1 MSYDMQKGVIKMKG
15 VLFRTGLTLV
25 CAGALAA
32 TAFAQTGSGTS
43 SRQFNRLSRL
53 QTALNL
59 SDSQVSQIRTLL
71 KSQATTLRPYWTDV
85 KAKRQAL
92 HTALQGTD
100 ASAIGSAALALRTSR
115 SALKNARQANRQ
127 AILAKLTPAQAQIVK
142 DYETIARAGG
152 GGLLGGGRGFG
163 PRGGPPA
170 RLESRS

>member
-1 MSYDMQKGVIKMKG
+1 MEKGERKMKG

-43 SRQFNRLSRL
+43 SRQFNRFSRL
-53 QTALNL
+53 QKALNL
-59 SDSQVSQIRTLL
+59 SDSQVSQIQTLR
-71 KSQATTLRPYWTDV
+71 KSQAASTRPLWADV

-92 HTALQGTD
+92 RAALQGTD
-100 ASAIGSAALALRTSR
+100 ASAIGSATLALRASQ

-127 AILAKLTPAQAQIVK
+127 AILATLTPSQAQIVK

-152 GGLLGGGRGFG
+152 AGLLGGRRGFG
-163 PRGGPPA
+163 PRGGPSAP
-170 RLESRS
+170 LL

>member
-1 MSYDMQKGVIKMKG
+1 MKG

-32 TAFAQTGSGTS
+32 TALAQTGSGTS
-43 SRQFNRLSRL
+43 SRQFNRFSRL

-71 KSQATTLRPYWTDV
+71 KSQAASIRPYWADV

-92 HTALQGTD
+92 RTALQGTD
-100 ASAIGSAALALRTSR
+100 TSAIGSATVALQASR
-115 SALKNARQANRQ
+115 SALKNARQANHQ
-127 AILAKLTPAQAQIVK
+127 AILAILTPSQAQIVK

-152 GGLLGGGRGFG
+152 AGLLGGGRGFG
-163 PRGGPPA
+163 PRGGPRA